1 MNANEIL
8 DMIGDAKGTYLW
20 ETQKYRDGTAD
31 AKPLPRR
38 RLWLVAAVIGLML
51 LLVGCTVAY
60 VLRLQ
65 DLKVAEYRP
74 TTPTVYDENGD
85 VISVPT
91 LAPRTQITLQGAN
104 QEALAEWNSFCRDY
118 DPDGAILTANDNNE
132 LGIPNPYYIPYGCYS
147 QEMVDKLDEIVQK
160 YDLKLLSPDVG
171 CQSYESSV
179 LFSSLGIDGVFHGDV
194 EYLSGY
200 FYPEGTFK
208 IELLFRPD
216 TDQWPYEDNLASYYY
231 SVKEYFDPV
240 SYEIADLENCTQWNY
255 TRRDGRTV
263 LLVMNDEWARIIT
276 DLQDALVTVS
286 FASSKWDGGTK
297 VKMTQSALEQISEQF
312 DFSIQPHPA
321 DMTKVDALMEA
332 AQAAYEAER
341 AAAAENL
348 YTKGYE
354 QYIQQKL
361 EKAAAHSTRTRD
373 GLFYSLCDLNGDGVM
388 ELLSGG
394 KASLWEILSMRDG
407 KSFQY
412 ADCEKIS
419 SLAALQFTVC
429 ENHVLELERLKDNS
443 AEIWY
448 YFRAEAE
455 GLTYL
460 EGLEKNGDTW
470 YSLPV
475 SPTEGPDAE
484 VRTEI
489 TEQQAQAIIAS
500 YVPLE
505 TQPQWQQMKRYG
517 EPVKPIPWTDPYA
530 IYIATSLEWF
540 EDAGK
545 LTYTLMDLNGD
556 GVQELIARDIL
567 TTQAGSTEPVYVL
580 SVHTIVDGELVFVQP
595 HGLTDICEGGILMY
609 GEEDGTHY
617 EFYRMKGTELE
628 LIEMIYQD
636 RIQKYWVRAVEG
648 ENPQSSNCSEETAR
662 SYIAQYH
669 PIELNMKPFSEYP
682 FS

>member
-31 AKPLPRR
+31 AKPLP

-85 VISVPT
+85 VISLPT
-91 LAPRTQITLQGAN
+91 LPQRTQITLQGAN
-104 QEALAEWNSFCRDY
+104 QEALAEWNIFCRDY
-118 DPDGAILTANDNNE
+118 DPDGAIVTANDNNE

-147 QEMVDKLDEIVQK
+147 WEMVNKLDEIVQK

-200 FYPEGTFK
+200 FYPEGTFN
-208 IELLFRPD
+208 IALLFRPD
-216 TDQWPYEDNLASYYY
+216 TDQWPYEDNLAEYYY

-240 SYEIADLENCTQWNY
+240 YYEVADLENCTQWNY
-255 TRRDGRTV
+255 TRSDGRTV
-263 LLVMNDEWARIIT
+263 LLVMNDEWARIIA

-297 VKMTQSALEQISEQF
+297 VQMTQSALEQISEQF

-321 DMTKVDALMEA
+321 DMTKVDTLMEA

-341 AAAAENL
+341 AATAENL

-361 EKAAAHSTRTRD
+361 EKAAAHSTRMRD
-373 GLFYSLCDLNGDGVM
+373 GLFYALCDLNGDGVM

-394 KASLWEILSMRDG
+394 KASLWEILSMHDG
-407 KSFQY
+407 KSYQY

-429 ENHVLELERLKDNS
+429 ENHVLELERIRDNS

-460 EGLEKNGDTW
+460 EGLEKNEDTW

-530 IYIATSLEWF
+530 IYIAEALEWL

-580 SVHTIVDGELVFVQP
+580 SVHTIVDGKLVFVQP
-595 HGLTDICEGGILMY
+595 HGLTDVCEGGILMY

-636 RIQKYWVRAVEG
+636 RIQKYWVRVVEG
-648 ENPQSSNCSEETAR
+648 ENPQSSHCSEETAR
-662 SYIAQYH
+662 SYIAQCH

>member
-20 ETQKYRDGTAD
+20 ETQKYRDGTAG
-31 AKPLPRR
+31 AKPLP

-85 VISVPT
+85 VISLPT

-104 QEALAEWNSFCRDY
+104 QEALAEWNSFCQDY
-118 DPDGAILTANDNNE
+118 DPDGAIVTANDNNE
-132 LGIPNPYYIPYGCYS
+132 LGIPNRYYIPYGCYS
-147 QEMVDKLDEIVQK
+147 WEMVNKLDEIVQK

-216 TDQWPYEDNLASYYY
+216 TDQWPYKDNSASYYY

-240 SYEIADLENCTQWNY
+240 YYEVADLENCTQWNY
-255 TRRDGRTV
+255 TRSDGRTV
-263 LLVMNDEWARIIT
+263 LLVMNDEQARIIT

-297 VKMTQSALEQISEQF
+297 VQMTQSALEQISEQF

-332 AQAAYEAER
+332 ARAAYGAER

-361 EKAAAHSTRTRD
+361 EKAAAHSTRMRD
-373 GLFYSLCDLNGDGVM
+373 GLFYALCDLNGDGVM

-407 KSFQY
+407 KSYQY

-429 ENHVLELERLKDNS
+429 ENHVLELERIRDNS

-460 EGLEKNGDTW
+460 EGLEKNEDTW

-489 TEQQAQAIIAS
+489 TEQQAQTIIAS

-530 IYIATSLEWF
+530 IYIAEALEWL

-556 GVQELIARDIL
+556 GIQELIARDTWTIR
-567 TTQAGSTEPVYVL
+567 AGSTEPVYAL
-580 SVHTIVDGELVFVQP
+580 SVHTIVDGKLVIVQGS
-595 HGLTDICEGGILMY
+595 HGMTDVCEGGILMY

-662 SYIAQYH
+662 SYIAQYR